1 MLFSELRRFSARETF
16 CHIAAMYVKIAE
28 KNFLSGDGNDCEAGY
43 NNRTSEMKPAFL
55 FFFFFSIN
63 ILQTETCGS

>member
-1 MLFSELRRFSARETF
+1 
-16 CHIAAMYVKIAE
+16 MYVKIAE